1 MNHRVIP
8 SKTEE
13 RSLPN
18 KLPFYSPV
26 SIVGLSVVL
35 IAFWH
40 VGASLA
46 QFPSTTTQP
55 MVSNAEPLTTGSPPG
70 VHAEPMSSMA
80 PTVGVTS
87 AVYSNALPASY
98 ATASYADLSSGSS
111 VSLASSSSYATTH
124 FSGRNWALDV
134 ANAQMNLDPNGLPD
148 IGMARQRLDQAMFN
162 LENFLA
168 TSPAHQS
175 NWLAFLA
182 WNDLQ
187 KELKEEIP
195 DTDRLTQ
202 IEKSFRQNYFGL
214 EMRQFTDVRDALAK
228 FTHALKFGSDKAK
241 AIEAFNKLLTKLSE
255 QLQLPNA
262 TADFENTR
270 EIGQTVAYLF
280 QANQAS
286 NLAQSVR
293 GIYSRANARVLISSE
308 FVCKRFS
315 RPVNE
320 ANPVNE
326 VILGTQLFGQSWLQG
341 YVTPQL
347 MDSTSNAAL
356 RLNLNGSF
364 SSQNIGYN
372 RSVKLYTQ
380 GSGSVAAS
388 ETIALT
394 DTGLV
399 PLNDTSS
406 DANLASQIND
416 IEARLRIVRKI
427 ASKQAAKQ
435 KPQADSIAE
444 GRLEDRIRT
453 QFHEKLTKQ
462 ISEANERIKT
472 PDLPV
477 LTRLGIDRPT
487 RTTWSSPQYL
497 ALLWKLQGQSQLAA
511 PTSCPL
517 VVDPSGVTVQLHH
530 SVVTN
535 LLDPVL
541 AGRIIKN
548 TDVDSIST
556 QFGGTL
562 GKGLAQQK
570 DEKPWAITM
579 APYHPVE
586 IELDDS
592 VVKFRIR
599 TARLDSGDQVL
610 KMSASIEAAYKIVV
624 TNGAIQL
631 ERQED
636 VKIVLAEQRGA
647 RPATIRRLLKKIF
660 DDVFK
665 QQLLDQPVRVTDR
678 LPNELKDLSLISISV
693 DDGWI
698 QAHLR

>member
-8 SKTEE
+8 LQTEE
-13 RSLPN
+13 RSLAAN
-18 KLPFYSPV
+18 LPFFSPV
-26 SIVGLSVVL
+26 SIVGISVVL
-35 IAFWH
+35 IGFWH

-46 QFPSTTTQP
+46 QFPNATTQP
-55 MVSNAEPLTTGSPPG
+55 S
-70 VHAEPMSSMA
+70 A
-80 PTVGVTS
+80 PTDTPFSSSPLSVDNAAPMNNSSLPTSVTT
-87 AVYSNALPASY
+87 AVYSNAIPATYS
-98 ATASYADLSSGSS
+98 TLSYADSSS
-111 VSLASSSSYATTH
+111 VSNISLTSSSSYATTH
-124 FSGRNWALDV
+124 SSGRNWAQDV
-134 ANAQMNLDPNGLPD
+134 ANAQLNLDPNRLPD
-148 IGMARQRLDQAMFN
+148 IGMARQRLDQAMSN

-168 TSPAHQS
+168 TSPQHQS
-175 NWLAFLA
+175 NWLAFLT

-187 KELKEEIP
+187 KELKEEKP
-195 DTDRLTQ
+195 DLDRITQ
-202 IEKSFRQNYFGL
+202 IEKAFRQNYFGL
-214 EMRQFTDVRDALAK
+214 EMRQFTGVRDALANYA
-228 FTHALKFGSDKAK
+228 HALKFGSDKSK
-241 AIEAFNKLLTKLSE
+241 AIESFNKLLTKLSE

-262 TADFENTR
+262 TADFENIR
-270 EIGQTVAYLF
+270 EVGQSVAYLV
-280 QANQAS
+280 QGNQAS
-286 NLAQSVR
+286 SLVQSVR
-293 GIYSRANARVLISSE
+293 GAFSRANARVLISSE
-308 FVCKRFS
+308 FVSKRFS

-347 MDSTSNAAL
+347 LDSSSNAAL

-372 RSVKLYTQ
+372 RSVKLHTQ

-394 DTGLV
+394 DRGLV

-444 GRLEDRIRT
+444 GRLENRIRT
-453 QFHEKLTKQ
+453 QFHEKLTQQ

-477 LTRLGIDRPT
+477 LTRLGVDRPS

-497 ALLWKLQGQSQLAA
+497 ALLWRLQGQSQLAA

-548 TDVDSIST
+548 TDSDSIST

-579 APYHPVE
+579 APFHPVE

-592 VVKFRIR
+592 LVKFRIR
-599 TARLDSGDQVL
+599 TSRLDSGDQVL
-610 KMSASIEAAYKIVV
+610 KMGASIEAAYKIVL
-624 TNGAIQL
+624 TDGAIQL
-631 ERQED
+631 ERQDD

-665 QQLLDQPVRVTDR
+665 QKLLDQPVRVTDR
-678 LPNELKDLSLISISV
+678 LPNELKDLSLMSISV

>member
-8 SKTEE
+8 LQTEE
-13 RSLPN
+13 RSLTTN
-18 KLPFYSPV
+18 LPFSSPV
-26 SIVGLSVVL
+26 SIVRISVVRISVAL
-35 IAFWH
+35 IGFWQ

-46 QFPSTTTQP
+46 Q
-55 MVSNAEPLTTGSPPG
+55 SP
-70 VHAEPMSSMA
+70 
-80 PTVGVTS
+80 
-87 AVYSNALPASY
+87 N
-98 ATASYADLSSGSS
+98 
-111 VSLASSSSYATTH
+111 ATTKPSAPAEATTYAAAH
-124 FSGRNWALDV
+124 SSGRNWALDI
-134 ANAQMNLDPNGLPD
+134 ANAQLNLDPNRLPD
-148 IGMARQRLDQAMFN
+148 IGMARQRLDQAMSN

-168 TSPAHQS
+168 TSPQHQS

-187 KELKEEIP
+187 KELKEEKP
-195 DTDRLTQ
+195 DLDRITQ
-202 IEKSFRQNYFGL
+202 IEKAFRQNYFGL
-214 EMRQFTDVRDALAK
+214 EMSPFTGVRDALANYAY
-228 FTHALKFGSDKAK
+228 ALKFGSDKTK
-241 AIEAFNKLLTKLSE
+241 AIESFNKLLTKLSE

-262 TADFENTR
+262 TTDFENAR
-270 EIGQTVAYLF
+270 EVGQSVAYLV
-280 QANQAS
+280 QGNQVS
-286 NLAQSVR
+286 NLVQSVR
-293 GIYSRANARVLISSE
+293 GVFSRANARVLISSE
-308 FVCKRFS
+308 FLGKRFS

-326 VILGTQLFGQSWLQG
+326 VILGTQLFGQSWLHG

-347 MDSTSNAAL
+347 LDSSSNAAM

-372 RSVKLYTQ
+372 RSVKLHTQ
-380 GSGSVAAS
+380 GSGGVAAS
-388 ETIALT
+388 ETIVLT
-394 DTGLV
+394 DSGLV
-399 PLNDTSS
+399 PLKDTSS
-406 DANLASQIND
+406 DANLSSQIND

-453 QFHEKLTKQ
+453 QFHEKLTQQ

-477 LTRLGIDRPT
+477 LTRLGLDRPS

-497 ALLWKLQGQSQLAA
+497 ALLWKLQGQSQLAS
-511 PTSCPL
+511 PISCPL
-517 VVDPSGVTVQLHH
+517 VVEPSGVTVQLHH
-530 SVVTN
+530 SIVTN

-548 TDVDSIST
+548 TDIDSISL

-579 APYHPVE
+579 APFHPVE

-592 VVKFRIR
+592 LVKFRIR
-599 TARLDSGDQVL
+599 TSRLDSGDQVL
-610 KMSASIEAAYKIVV
+610 KMGASIEAAYKIVV
-624 TNGAIQL
+624 TDGAIQL

-665 QQLLDQPVRVTDR
+665 QELLDQPVRVTDR
-678 LPNELKDLSLISISV
+678 LPNELKELSLISISV

>member
-1 MNHRVIP
+1 MNHRVI
-8 SKTEE
+8 SLQSEE
-13 RSLPN
+13 VSVAT
-18 KLPFYSPV
+18 KLPFSSPV
-26 SIVGLSVVL
+26 SIVGMSVAL
-35 IAFWH
+35 IGFWH

-46 QFPSTTTQP
+46 QSPYSTTQP
-55 MVSNAEPLTTGSPPG
+55 S
-70 VHAEPMSSMA
+70 A
-80 PTVGVTS
+80 PTQVQVSSSPLLVDNTAPMNNSALPTGEST
-87 AVYSNALPASY
+87 AVYSNAIPATYSTLFY
-98 ATASYADLSSGSS
+98 TDSSS
-111 VSLASSSSYATTH
+111 VSNISLASSSSYATTH
-124 FSGRNWALDV
+124 SSGHNWALDV
-134 ANAQMNLDPNGLPD
+134 ANAQLNLDPNRLPD
-148 IGMARQRLDQAMFN
+148 IAVARQRLDQAMSN

-168 TSPAHQS
+168 TSPQHQS

-187 KELKEEIP
+187 KELKEEKP
-195 DTDRLTQ
+195 DLDRITQ
-202 IEKSFRQNYFGL
+202 IEKAFRQNYFGL
-214 EMRQFTDVRDALAK
+214 EMHQFTGVRDALANYA
-228 FTHALKFGSDKAK
+228 HALKFGSDKTK
-241 AIEAFNKLLTKLSE
+241 AIESFNKLLTKLSE

-270 EIGQTVAYLF
+270 EVGQSVAYLI
-280 QANQAS
+280 QGNQAS
-286 NLAQSVR
+286 NLVQSVR
-293 GIYSRANARVLISSE
+293 GVFSRANARVLISSE

-347 MDSTSNAAL
+347 LDSRSNAAL

-372 RSVKLYTQ
+372 RSVKLHTQ

-394 DTGLV
+394 DTGLA

-453 QFHEKLTKQ
+453 QFHEKLTQQ
-462 ISEANERIKT
+462 ISEANQRIKT

-477 LTRLGIDRPT
+477 LTRLGVDRPS

-579 APYHPVE
+579 APFHPVE

-592 VVKFRIR
+592 LVKFRIR
-599 TARLDSGDQVL
+599 TSRLDSGDQVL
-610 KMSASIEAAYKIVV
+610 KMGASIEAAYKIVL

-631 ERQED
+631 ERQDD

-678 LPNELKDLSLISISV
+678 LPNELKDLSLISISA

>member
-8 SKTEE
+8 LQTEE
-13 RSLPN
+13 RSLAAN
-18 KLPFYSPV
+18 LPFFSPV
-26 SIVGLSVVL
+26 SIVGISVVL
-35 IAFWH
+35 IGFWH

-46 QFPSTTTQP
+46 QFPNATTQP
-55 MVSNAEPLTTGSPPG
+55 SAPTDTPFSSSPLSVDNAAPMNNSALPTSVTTAVNSNAIPAT
-70 VHAEPMSSMA
+70 
-80 PTVGVTS
+80 
-87 AVYSNALPASY
+87 YSTL
-98 ATASYADLSSGSS
+98 SYADSSSAS
-111 VSLASSSSYATTH
+111 NISLASSSSYATTH
-124 FSGRNWALDV
+124 SSGRNWAQDV
-134 ANAQMNLDPNGLPD
+134 ANAQLNLDPNRLPD
-148 IGMARQRLDQAMFN
+148 IGTARQRLDQAMSN
-162 LENFLA
+162 LESFLA
-168 TSPAHQS
+168 TSPQHQS

-187 KELKEEIP
+187 KELKEEKP
-195 DTDRLTQ
+195 DLDRITQ
-202 IEKSFRQNYFGL
+202 IEKAFRQNYFGL
-214 EMRQFTDVRDALAK
+214 EMRQFTGVRDALANYA
-228 FTHALKFGSDKAK
+228 HALKFGSDKSK
-241 AIEAFNKLLTKLSE
+241 AIESFNKLLTKLSE

-270 EIGQTVAYLF
+270 EVGQSVAYLV
-280 QANQAS
+280 QGNQAS
-286 NLAQSVR
+286 SLVQSVR
-293 GIYSRANARVLISSE
+293 GAFSRANARVLISSE
-308 FVCKRFS
+308 FVSKRFS

-326 VILGTQLFGQSWLQG
+326 VILGTQLFGKSWLQG

-347 MDSTSNAAL
+347 LDSSSNAAL

-372 RSVKLYTQ
+372 RSVKLHTQ
-380 GSGSVAAS
+380 GAGSVAAS

-394 DTGLV
+394 DRGLV

-444 GRLEDRIRT
+444 GRLENRIRT
-453 QFHEKLTKQ
+453 QFHEKLTQQ

-477 LTRLGIDRPT
+477 LTRLGVDRPS

-579 APYHPVE
+579 APFHPVE

-592 VVKFRIR
+592 LVKFRIR
-599 TARLDSGDQVL
+599 TSRLDSGDQVL
-610 KMSASIEAAYKIVV
+610 KMGASIEAAYKIVL
-624 TNGAIQL
+624 TDGAIQL
-631 ERQED
+631 ERQDD

-665 QQLLDQPVRVTDR
+665 QKLLDQPVRITDR
-678 LPNELKDLSLISISV
+678 LPNELKDLSLMSISV

>member
-8 SKTEE
+8 LQTEE
-13 RSLPN
+13 GSLSSH
-18 KLPFYSPV
+18 LPFFSPV
-26 SIVGLSVVL
+26 SIVGLTVL
-35 IAFWH
+35 MIGFWH
-40 VGASLA
+40 VSASLA
-46 QFPSTTTQP
+46 QSPNSATQP
-55 MVSNAEPLTTGSPPG
+55 AVANEVQLSSSSVQIDNAASVNHSAPVSSATT
-70 VHAEPMSSMA
+70 
-80 PTVGVTS
+80 
-87 AVYSNALPASY
+87 AVYSNATPASFS
-98 ATASYADLSSGSS
+98 TVSSIDSS
-111 VSLASSSSYATTH
+111 LVSGLSLASASSYPTAH
-124 FSGRNWALDV
+124 AMGRNWAQDV
-134 ANAQMNLDPNGLPD
+134 ANAQMNLDPNRLPD
-148 IGMARQRLDQAMFN
+148 VAIARQRLDQVMSE

-168 TSPAHQS
+168 TSPQHQS

-182 WNDLQ
+182 WNDL
-187 KELKEEIP
+187 KTELKEENP
-195 DTDRLTQ
+195 DPERITQ
-202 IEKSFRQNYFGL
+202 IEKAFRQNYFGL
-214 EMRQFTDVRDALAK
+214 EMRQFTGVRDALANYA
-228 FTHALKFGSDKAK
+228 HALKFGSDRPKS
-241 AIEAFNKLLTKLSE
+241 IETFSKLLSKLSE
-255 QLQLPNA
+255 RLQLPNA

-270 EIGQTVAYLF
+270 EVGQSVAYLI
-280 QANQAS
+280 QGNQAG
-286 NLAQSVR
+286 NLVQSVR
-293 GIYSRANARVLISSE
+293 GIFSKANARVLISSE
-308 FVCKRFS
+308 FLCKRFS

-326 VILGTQLFGQSWLQG
+326 VILGTQLFGQSLLQG

-347 MDSTSNAAL
+347 LDSSARAAL

-372 RSVKLYTQ
+372 RSVKLHTQ
-380 GSGSVAAS
+380 GSGNVTAS

-394 DTGLV
+394 DIGLV
-399 PLNDTSS
+399 PQNDTCS
-406 DANLASQIND
+406 DANLASQIDD
-416 IEARLRIVRKI
+416 IEAKLKIVRKI
-427 ASKQAAKQ
+427 ASNQAAKQ
-435 KPQADSIAE
+435 KPEADSIAE
-444 GRLEDRIRT
+444 GRLENRIRT
-453 QFHEKLTKQ
+453 QFHEKLTRQ
-462 ISEANERIKT
+462 IAEANEKIKA
-472 PDLPV
+472 PELPA
-477 LTRLGIDRPT
+477 LARLGLDRPT

-511 PTSCPL
+511 PASCPL
-517 VVDPSGVTVQLHH
+517 VVESSGVTVQLHH

-562 GKGLAQQK
+562 GKGRPLQE

-579 APYHPVE
+579 SPFHPVE

-592 VVKFRIR
+592 IIKFRIR
-599 TARLDSGDQVL
+599 TSRLDSGDQVL
-610 KMSASIEAAYKIVV
+610 KTGASVEAAYKILLSD
-624 TNGAIQL
+624 GAIQF
-631 ERQED
+631 ERQDD

-678 LPNELKDLSLISISV
+678 LPNELKDLSLVSISI

>member
-8 SKTEE
+8 LKTEE
-13 RSLPN
+13 RSLATN
-18 KLPFYSPV
+18 LPFSSPV
-26 SIVGLSVVL
+26 SIVGISVAL
-35 IAFWH
+35 IGFWH

-46 QFPSTTTQP
+46 QLPNATTQP
-55 MVSNAEPLTTGSPPG
+55 STLTDVQLSSSPVQVDIAEPTNDSASPAI
-70 VHAEPMSSMA
+70 VK
-80 PTVGVTS
+80 T
-87 AVYSNALPASY
+87 AVYSNAIPAAY
-98 ATASYADLSSGSS
+98 ATVSYSDASS
-111 VSLASSSSYATTH
+111 VSNIDLVSDLSHATTQS
-124 FSGRNWALDV
+124 SGRNWALDV
-134 ANAQMNLDPNGLPD
+134 ANAQLNLDPNRLPD
-148 IGMARQRLDQAMFN
+148 LGLARQRLDQAMSN

-168 TSPAHQS
+168 TSPQHQS

-182 WNDLQ
+182 WSDLQ
-187 KELKEEIP
+187 KELKEEKP
-195 DTDRLTQ
+195 DFDRITQ
-202 IEKSFRQNYFGL
+202 IEKVFRQNYFGL
-214 EMRQFTDVRDALAK
+214 EMRQFTGVRDALANYA
-228 FTHALKFGSDKAK
+228 HALKFGSDKTK
-241 AIEAFNKLLTKLSE
+241 AIESFNKLLTKLSE
-255 QLQLPNA
+255 HLQLPNA
-262 TADFENTR
+262 MADFENTR
-270 EIGQTVAYLF
+270 EVGQLVTYLI
-280 QANQAS
+280 QGNQAS
-286 NLAQSVR
+286 NLVQSVR
-293 GIYSRANARVLISSE
+293 GGFSRANARVLISSE
-308 FVCKRFS
+308 FVGKRFS

-347 MDSTSNAAL
+347 LDSSSNAAL

-372 RSVKLYTQ
+372 RSVKLHTQ

-394 DTGLV
+394 ATGLV

-416 IEARLRIVRKI
+416 IEARLRIVKKI

-453 QFHEKLTKQ
+453 QFHQKLTQQ

-472 PDLPV
+472 PDLPE
-477 LTRLGIDRPT
+477 LTRLGVDRPS

-579 APYHPVE
+579 ASFHPVE

-592 VVKFRIR
+592 LVKFRIR
-599 TARLDSGDQVL
+599 TSRLDSGDQVL
-610 KMSASIEAAYKIVV
+610 KMGASIEAAYRIVL
-624 TNGAIQL
+624 TDGAIQL
-631 ERQED
+631 ERQDD
-636 VKIVLAEQRGA
+636 VKIILAEQRGA

-665 QQLLDQPVRVTDR
+665 QKLLDQPVRVTDR
-678 LPNELKDLSLISISV
+678 LPNELKDLSLMSISV

>member
-8 SKTEE
+8 LQTEE
-13 RSLPN
+13 RSLAAN
-18 KLPFYSPV
+18 LPFFSPV
-26 SIVGLSVVL
+26 SIVGISVVL
-35 IAFWH
+35 IGFWH

-46 QFPSTTTQP
+46 QFPNATTQP
-55 MVSNAEPLTTGSPPG
+55 S
-70 VHAEPMSSMA
+70 A
-80 PTVGVTS
+80 PTDTPFSSSPLSVDNAAPMNNSSLPTSVTT
-87 AVYSNALPASY
+87 AVYSNAIPATYS
-98 ATASYADLSSGSS
+98 TLSYADSSS
-111 VSLASSSSYATTH
+111 VSNISLASSSSYATTH
-124 FSGRNWALDV
+124 SSGRNWAQDV
-134 ANAQMNLDPNGLPD
+134 ANAQLNLDPNRLPD
-148 IGMARQRLDQAMFN
+148 IGMARQRLDQAMSN

-168 TSPAHQS
+168 TSPQHQS
-175 NWLAFLA
+175 NWLAFLT

-187 KELKEEIP
+187 KELKEEKP
-195 DTDRLTQ
+195 DLDRITQ
-202 IEKSFRQNYFGL
+202 IEKAFRQNYFGL
-214 EMRQFTDVRDALAK
+214 EMRQFTGVRDALANYA
-228 FTHALKFGSDKAK
+228 HALKFGSDKSK
-241 AIEAFNKLLTKLSE
+241 AIESFNKLLTKLSE

-262 TADFENTR
+262 TADFENIR
-270 EIGQTVAYLF
+270 EVGQSVAYLV
-280 QANQAS
+280 QGNQAS
-286 NLAQSVR
+286 SLVQSVR
-293 GIYSRANARVLISSE
+293 GAFSRANARVLISSE
-308 FVCKRFS
+308 FVSKRFS

-347 MDSTSNAAL
+347 LDSSSNAAL

-372 RSVKLYTQ
+372 RSVKLHTQ

-394 DTGLV
+394 DRGLV

-444 GRLEDRIRT
+444 GRLENRIRT
-453 QFHEKLTKQ
+453 QFHEKLTQQ

-477 LTRLGIDRPT
+477 LTRLGVDRPS

-497 ALLWKLQGQSQLAA
+497 ALLWRLQGQSQLAA

-548 TDVDSIST
+548 TDIDSIST

-579 APYHPVE
+579 APFHPVE

-592 VVKFRIR
+592 LVKFRIR
-599 TARLDSGDQVL
+599 TSRLDSGDQVL
-610 KMSASIEAAYKIVV
+610 KMGASIEAAYKIVL
-624 TNGAIQL
+624 TDGAIQL
-631 ERQED
+631 ERQDD

-665 QQLLDQPVRVTDR
+665 QKLLDQPVRVTDR
-678 LPNELKDLSLISISV
+678 LPNELKDLSLMSISV

>member
-8 SKTEE
+8 FKTEE
-13 RSLPN
+13 SSLATH
-18 KLPFYSPV
+18 LPFSSPV
-26 SIVGLSVVL
+26 AIVGISVAL
-35 IAFWH
+35 IGFWH
-40 VGASLA
+40 VGASVA
-46 QFPSTTTQP
+46 QFPNATIQPSTRTDVP
-55 MVSNAEPLTTGSPPG
+55 LSSPVVGDSAEPINDS
-70 VHAEPMSSMA
+70 AA
-80 PTVGVTS
+80 PTSVTT
-87 AVYSNALPASY
+87 AVYSNALPAAF
-98 ATASYADLSSGSS
+98 ATVSYADASS
-111 VSLASSSSYATTH
+111 VSNSDLVSIISYATTQS
-124 FSGRNWALDV
+124 SGRNWALDV
-134 ANAQMNLDPNGLPD
+134 ANAQMNLDPNRLPD
-148 IGMARQRLDQAMFN
+148 LGLARQRLDQSMSN

-168 TSPAHQS
+168 TSPQHQS
-175 NWLAFLA
+175 NWLEFLT

-187 KELKEEIP
+187 KELKEEKP
-195 DTDRLTQ
+195 DLDRITQ
-202 IEKSFRQNYFGL
+202 IEKVFRQNYFGL
-214 EMRQFTDVRDALAK
+214 ELRQFTDVRDALANYA
-228 FTHALKFGSDKAK
+228 HALKFGSDKTK
-241 AIEAFNKLLTKLSE
+241 AIESFSKLLSKLSE

-270 EIGQTVAYLF
+270 DVGQSVAYLI
-280 QANQAS
+280 QGNQAS
-286 NLAQSVR
+286 NLVQSVR
-293 GIYSRANARVLISSE
+293 GVYSRANARVLISSE
-308 FVCKRFS
+308 FVGKRFS

-326 VILGTQLFGQSWLQG
+326 LILGTQLFGQSWLQG

-347 MDSTSNAAL
+347 LDSRSNAAL

-372 RSVKLYTQ
+372 RSVKLHTQ
-380 GSGSVAAS
+380 GAGSVAAS

-394 DTGLV
+394 STGLV

-406 DANLASQIND
+406 DANLSSQIND

-444 GRLEDRIRT
+444 GRLENRLRT
-453 QFHEKLTKQ
+453 QFHEQLTKQ

-472 PDLPV
+472 PELPV
-477 LTRLGIDRPT
+477 LTRLGLDRPS

-497 ALLWKLQGQSQLAA
+497 ALLWKLQGQSQLAS

-530 SVVTN
+530 SLVTN

-562 GKGLAQQK
+562 GKGLTQQK

-579 APYHPVE
+579 ASFHPVE

-592 VVKFRIR
+592 LVKFRIR
-599 TARLDSGDQVL
+599 TSRLDSGDQVL
-610 KMSASIEAAYKIVV
+610 KMGASIEAAYKIVL
-624 TNGAIQL
+624 TDGAIQL
-631 ERQED
+631 ERQDD
-636 VKIVLAEQRGA
+636 VKIILAEQRGA

-665 QQLLDQPVRVTDR
+665 QKLLDQPVRVTDR
-678 LPNELKDLSLISISV
+678 LPNELRDLSLISVSV

>member
-8 SKTEE
+8 LQTEE
-13 RSLPN
+13 RSLAAN
-18 KLPFYSPV
+18 LPFFSPV
-26 SIVGLSVVL
+26 SIVGISVVL
-35 IAFWH
+35 IGFWH

-46 QFPSTTTQP
+46 QFPNATTQP
-55 MVSNAEPLTTGSPPG
+55 S
-70 VHAEPMSSMA
+70 A
-80 PTVGVTS
+80 PTDTPFSSSPLSVDNAAPMNNSSLPTSVTT
-87 AVYSNALPASY
+87 AVYSNAIPATYS
-98 ATASYADLSSGSS
+98 TLSYADSSS
-111 VSLASSSSYATTH
+111 VSNISLTSSSSYATTH
-124 FSGRNWALDV
+124 SSGRNWAQDV
-134 ANAQMNLDPNGLPD
+134 ANAQLNLDPNRLPD
-148 IGMARQRLDQAMFN
+148 IGMARQRLDQAMSN

-168 TSPAHQS
+168 TSPQHQS
-175 NWLAFLA
+175 NWLAFLT

-187 KELKEEIP
+187 KELKEEKP
-195 DTDRLTQ
+195 DLDRITQ
-202 IEKSFRQNYFGL
+202 IEKAFRQNYFGL
-214 EMRQFTDVRDALAK
+214 EMRQFTGVRDALANYA
-228 FTHALKFGSDKAK
+228 HALKFGSDKSK
-241 AIEAFNKLLTKLSE
+241 AIESFNKLLTKLSE

-262 TADFENTR
+262 TADFENIR
-270 EIGQTVAYLF
+270 EVGQSVAYLV
-280 QANQAS
+280 QGNQAS
-286 NLAQSVR
+286 SLVQSVR
-293 GIYSRANARVLISSE
+293 GAFSRANARVLISSE
-308 FVCKRFS
+308 FVSKRFS

-347 MDSTSNAAL
+347 LDSSSNAAL

-372 RSVKLYTQ
+372 RSVKLHTQ

-394 DTGLV
+394 DRGLV

-444 GRLEDRIRT
+444 GRLENRIRT
-453 QFHEKLTKQ
+453 QFHEKLTQQ

-477 LTRLGIDRPT
+477 LTRLGVDRPS

-497 ALLWKLQGQSQLAA
+497 ALLWRLQGQSQLAA

-548 TDVDSIST
+548 TDIDSIST

-579 APYHPVE
+579 APFHPVE

-592 VVKFRIR
+592 LVKFRIR
-599 TARLDSGDQVL
+599 TSRLDSGDQVL
-610 KMSASIEAAYKIVV
+610 KMGASIEAAYKIVL
-624 TNGAIQL
+624 TDGAIQL
-631 ERQED
+631 ERQDD

-665 QQLLDQPVRVTDR
+665 QKLLDQPVRVTDR
-678 LPNELKDLSLISISV
+678 LPNELKDLSLMSISV